1 MTASRTTPRRYVL
14 RGVLLAVLVSWRLA
28 MGQRGAE
35 WLAAPDRPTVG
46 DTVWLERTVLAL
58 PGWRGRAGKLETA
71 ERGGPPRGPLV
82 RGASPPHRRGG
93 RYPRAGRAPR

>member
-58 PGWRGRAGKLETA
+58 PGWRVRAGELATA
-71 ERGGPPRGPLV
+71 ERGGPLRDPPGR
-82 RGASPPHRRGG
+82 RASSPHRRGV
-93 RYPRAGRAPR
+93 RYPLAAPAPR